1 MRRLT
6 PGDRRASKMGFF
18 GGGGGTT
25 PVNMGGATSSAAGTA
40 GYVPAPAAGQ
50 EGLFLRG
57 DATFA
62 NPIVQKQPDFVNATQ
77 KGYYITPLAGFLS
90 GDTPTANLIYLTP
103 VYLPAYTYTSVQA
116 IRSGGTT
123 GAATTIRMGLYNCNP
138 KTFEPTTL
146 VFNTAETN
154 YFSSS
159 SNIAITIS
167 QTISAGFYWAAVVLA
182 NLTGS
187 TLTLISCQRSQNQ
200 TFSAFNTL
208 PSTSANLFINGMN
221 YTHTGTASA
230 MPSDLT
236 GSTFSFTAS
245 QCPIA
250 FFRV

>member
-1 MRRLT
+1 
-6 PGDRRASKMGFF
+6 MGFF
-18 GGGGGTT
+18 GGSGGGTT
-25 PVNMGGATSSAAGTA
+25 PVNMVGASSGTAGTA

-62 NPIVQKQPDFVNATQ
+62 NPVAQKQLDFMNATQ
-77 KGYYITPLAGFLS
+77 RGYYVTPFAGFFS

-116 IRSGGTT
+116 IRSAGTT
-123 GAATTIRMGLYNCNP
+123 GSATTIRMGLYNCNP
-138 KTFEPTTL
+138 KTLEPTTL
-146 VFNTAETN
+146 IFNTAETN

-159 SNIAITIS
+159 ANVAVTIS
-167 QTISAGFYWAAVVLA
+167 QSISAGFYWAAIILA

-187 TLTLISCQRSQNQ
+187 TVSLVSCQRSQNHS
-200 TFSAFNTL
+200 FSVFNTL
-208 PSTSANLFINGMN
+208 PSTSANNFINGIN
-221 YTHTGTASA
+221 YTHTGTTSA

-236 GSTFSFTAS
+236 GSTFSFVAT

>member
-1 MRRLT
+1 
-6 PGDRRASKMGFF
+6 MGFF
-18 GGGGGTT
+18 GGGGATAT
-25 PVNMGGATSSAAGTA
+25 MVGATASVAGSAGS
-40 GYVPAPAAGQ
+40 VIAPAAGQ

-90 GDTPTANLIYLTP
+90 GDTPTTNLIYLTP

-116 IRSGGTT
+116 IRSAGTT

-138 KTFEPTTL
+138 KTLEPTTL

-167 QTISAGFYWAAVVLA
+167 QAISAGFYWAAIVLA
-182 NLTGS
+182 NLAGS
-187 TLTLISCQRSQNQ
+187 TVTLLSCQRNQSQA
-200 TFSAFNTL
+200 FSVFNTL
-208 PSTSANLFINGMN
+208 PSTSANNFVNGMN